1 VADLSAVEG
10 NDVETGCHNNQRD
23 SEMLEEAARLA
34 PTVKVA
40 RTQESEVDTLGG
52 ILGEFA
58 FAEWFTGDWR
68 SAHEVGRNK
77 GRADFRGVV
86 EVKTSVYPFRETL
99 HLVVREDYGGK
110 PKPLYVQLI
119 VSTDAAAKKSIVPG
133 TRAILCGYA
142 YHADVAAAKLLTMPM
157 GGGRFTRY
165 RTFQIPI
172 YSLRPMDGFRTA
184 YEASGG
190 LG

>member
-1 VADLSAVEG
+1 MRPEIQITVA
-10 NDVETGCHNNQRD
+10 
-23 SEMLEEAARLA
+23 MLEEAARLA
-34 PTVKVA
+34 PTVRVA

-77 GRADFRGVV
+77 GHADFRGVV
-86 EVKTSVYPFRETL
+86 EVKASVYPFRETL

-110 PKPLYVQLI
+110 PKPLYVQVI
-119 VSTDAAAKKSIVPG
+119 VSTDPGSKKSIVPG

-142 YHADVAAAKLLTMPM
+142 YHEDVAAAKLMPMPM

-172 YSLRPMDGFRTA
+172 RQLRPMGGFQEA
-184 YEASGG
+184 YEAISGPG
-190 LG
+190 